1 MEKYLKEIV
10 EELRLIRKEL
20 DYMNGVEMTKDGRK
34 MSRSL
39 YSDLVSGKEVL
50 LDVASKQG

>member
-39 YSDLVSGKEVL
+39 YSDLIIGKEVL
-50 LDVASKQG
+50 LDDSSK